1 MTANDNDHRG
11 LLPAGLADLLPPD
24 AAREARA
31 IDLAIERFAAF
42 GYERVKPPLVEF
54 EESLLG
60 GPGAALGPQTFRLM
74 DPVSQRMMGVRPDM
88 TVQVARIAV
97 TRLKHEPR
105 PLRLSYGGNVI
116 RVRGS
121 ALKPE
126 RQFAQVGTELIGV
139 DSAEAD
145 AEAVLL
151 AVDALRAIGVADL
164 TVDLNL
170 PTLVAAVARRAEA
183 AGRAR
188 CAACAARSI
197 ARTRPPSPRRSARAT
212 KATEL
217 FVGLLRAAGP
227 AERGIAQLAG
237 LKLPAAGAAEA
248 ARLAE
253 VVKLVRAADPDLPL
267 TVDPVEYRGLE
278 YQTGVSFSVFALKG
292 RQELARGGRYSAG
305 YPEDGVSE
313 PATGFTLYMDAVLA
327 ASEPRR
333 SGRASTCRWASPWRE
348 AAPWQAR
355 GYAIVRAVVAARRAA
370 HRSQAAELQPRA
382 DRRRRRPSLRPEAP
396 FLRIDSPR
404 LAWGEVLSDVTPLRH
419 RPRGGVFV
427 CEGTRQW
434 PTWQ

>member
-1 MTANDNDHRG
+1 MTSNDNDHRG

-31 IDLAIERFAAF
+31 IDVAIERFAAF

-60 GPGAALGPQTFRLM
+60 GPGAALAPQTFRLM

-116 RVRGS
+116 RVRGG

-151 AVDALRAIGVADL
+151 AVDALRAVGVAEL
-164 TVDLNL
+164 SVDLNL
-170 PTLVAAVARRAEA
+170 PTLVAAVGAGLKLPADTLRRVRRALDRKDE
-183 AGRAR
+183 GG
-188 CAACAARSI
+188 I
-197 ARTRPPSPRRSARAT
+197 AKLLGDGKKSLD
-212 KATEL
+212 L
-217 FVGLLRAAGP
+217 FTGLLRAAGP
-227 AERGIAQLAG
+227 AEKAIPRLMA
-237 LKLPAAGAAEA
+237 LKLPASAAAEA

-253 VVKLVRAADPDLPL
+253 VVKLVRAADEDLPL
-267 TVDPVEYRGLE
+267 TLDPVEYRGLE

-292 RQELARGGRYSAG
+292 RHELARGGRYSAG

-313 PATGFTLYMDAVLA
+313 PATGFTLYMDAVLQ
-327 ASEPRR
+327 ASEAPAVRPRLYLPP
-333 SGRASTCRWASPWRE
+333 GTPWSE
-348 AAPWQAR
+348 TGPWQGK
-355 GYAIVRAVVAARRAA
+355 GYAVVRGVT
-370 HRSQAAELQPRA
+370 AAEDPRA
-382 DRRRRRPSLRPEAP
+382 EAKR
-396 FLRIDSPR
+396 LLCSHALIDNE
-404 LAWGEVLSDVTPLRH
+404 AVPL
-419 RPRGGVFV
+419 
-427 CEGTRQW
+427 
-434 PTWQ
+434 

>member
-11 LLPAGLADLLPPD
+11 LLPAGLGDLLSPD

-31 IDLAIERFAAF
+31 IDTAIERFAAW

-60 GPGAALGPQTFRLM
+60 GPGAALASQTFRLM

-151 AVDALRAIGVADL
+151 AVDALRAVGVAEL
-164 TVDLNL
+164 SVDLNL
-170 PTLVAAVARRAEA
+170 PTLVAAVGSGLKLGGDALRRVRRALDRKDES
-183 AGRAR
+183 G
-188 CAACAARSI
+188 I
-197 ARTRPPSPRRSARAT
+197 A
-212 KATEL
+212 KALGDNAKAVAL
-217 FVGLLRAAGP
+217 FVGLLRAAG
-227 AERGIAQLAG
+227 AGERGIAALAA
-237 LKLPAAGAAEA
+237 LELPQAAAAEA

-253 VVKLVRAADPDLPL
+253 VVKLLQAADPDLPM
-267 TVDPVEYRGLE
+267 TIDPVDYRGLE
-278 YQTGVSFSVFALKG
+278 YQTGVSFSAFALVG

-327 ASEPRR
+327 ASQPLSERPRLFLPLGFEWQEG
-333 SGRASTCRWASPWRE
+333 GR
-348 AAPWQAR
+348 WQAK
-355 GYAIVRAVVAARRAA
+355 GYALVRAVTPADDPRREARR
-370 HRSQAAELQPRA
+370 
-382 DRRRRRPSLRPEAP
+382 LRCSHV
-396 FLRIDSPR
+396 LIDGD
-404 LAWGEVLSDVTPLRH
+404 AVPL
-419 RPRGGVFV
+419 
-427 CEGTRQW
+427 
-434 PTWQ
+434 

>member
-1 MTANDNDHRG
+1 MSANDNDHRG

-31 IDLAIERFAAF
+31 IDVAIERFAAF

-60 GPGAALGPQTFRLM
+60 GPGAALAPQTFRLM

-139 DSAEAD
+139 DTAEAD

-151 AVDALRAIGVADL
+151 AVDTLRAIGVVEL

-170 PTLVAAVARRAEA
+170 PTLVAAVASGLKQPVDAMRRLRRALDRKDEGGIAKA
-183 AGRAR
+183 ATDKKVAD
-188 CAACAARSI
+188 
-197 ARTRPPSPRRSARAT
+197 
-212 KATEL
+212 L
-217 FVGLLRAAGP
+217 FAGLLRAAGP
-227 AERGIAQLAG
+227 ANAGLATLG
-237 LKLPAAGAAEA
+237 KLKLPTAAASEA

-253 VVKLVRAADPDLPL
+253 VVKLVHAAEPDLPL
-267 TVDPVEYRGLE
+267 TIDPVEYRGLE
-278 YQTGVSFSVFALKG
+278 YQTGVSFSVFALRG
-292 RQELARGGRYSAG
+292 REELARGGRYSAG

-313 PATGFTLYMDAVLA
+313 PATGFTVYMDAVLS
-327 ASEPRR
+327 ASEAPPERPRLYVP
-333 SGRASTCRWASPWRE
+333 SGIAWSE
-348 AAPWQAR
+348 ATPWQAK
-355 GYAIVRAVVAARRAA
+355 GYAVVRAVVAA
-370 HRSQAAELQPRA
+370 
-382 DRRRRRPSLRPEAP
+382 PEARAEAKR
-396 FLRIDSPR
+396 LRCSHALID
-404 LAWGEVLSDVTPLRH
+404 GEAVPL
-419 RPRGGVFV
+419 
-427 CEGTRQW
+427 
-434 PTWQ
+434 

>member
-31 IDLAIERFAAF
+31 IDAAIERFAAF
-42 GYERVKPPLVEF
+42 GYERVKPPMVEF

-60 GPGAALGPQTFRLM
+60 GPGAALASQTFRLM

-116 RVRGS
+116 RVRGN

-126 RQFAQVGTELIGV
+126 RQFAQVGTELLGV

-151 AVDALRAIGVADL
+151 SVDALRAIGVAAL

-170 PTLVAAVARRAEA
+170 PTLVAAVVAGLSLAPEPVARLRRALDRKDEA
-183 AGRAR
+183 A
-188 CAACAARSI
+188 I
-197 ARTRPPSPRRSARAT
+197 ARALAGKGSDGSAAD
-212 KATEL
+212 L

-227 AERGIAQLAG
+227 AVPALERLGKLA
-237 LKLPAAGAAEA
+237 LPAAAAAEA

-253 VVKLVRAADPDLPL
+253 VVALIGAAEPDLPL
-267 TVDPVEYRGLE
+267 TLDAVDYRGLE
-278 YQTGVSFSVFALKG
+278 YQTGVSFSVFSLTG

-327 ASEPRR
+327 ASPPPPPRPR
-333 SGRASTCRWASPWRE
+333 LFLPAGMPWE
-348 AAPWQAR
+348 AAAPWQAK
-355 GYAIVRAVVAARRAA
+355 GYAVVRAVAPAADTRA
-370 HRSQAAELQPRA
+370 
-382 DRRRRRPSLRPEAP
+382 EAK
-396 FLRIDSPR
+396 R
-404 LAWGEVLSDVTPLRH
+404 LACTHALIDGEAIPL
-419 RPRGGVFV
+419 
-427 CEGTRQW
+427 
-434 PTWQ
+434 

>member
-1 MTANDNDHRG
+1 MSANDNDHRG

-31 IDLAIERFAAF
+31 IDVAIERFAAF

-60 GPGAALGPQTFRLM
+60 GPGAALAPQTFRLM

-151 AVDALRAIGVADL
+151 AVDTLRAIGVAEL

-170 PTLVAAVARRAEA
+170 PTLVAAVAAGLKQPADAMRRLRRALDRKDEGGIAKA
-183 AGRAR
+183 ATDKKVAD
-188 CAACAARSI
+188 
-197 ARTRPPSPRRSARAT
+197 
-212 KATEL
+212 L
-217 FVGLLRAAGP
+217 FAGLLRAAGP
-227 AERGIAQLAG
+227 ADRSLATLDK
-237 LKLPAAGAAEA
+237 LKLPAAAAAEA
-248 ARLAE
+248 ARLAA
-253 VVKLVRAADPDLPL
+253 VVKLVHAAEPDLPL
-267 TVDPVEYRGLE
+267 TIDPVEYRGLE

-292 RQELARGGRYSAG
+292 REELARGGRYSAG

-313 PATGFTLYMDAVLA
+313 PATGFTVYMDAVLS
-327 ASEPRR
+327 ASEAPPERPRLYVP
-333 SGRASTCRWASPWRE
+333 SGIAWRE
-348 AAPWQAR
+348 AAPWQAK
-355 GYAIVRAVVAARRAA
+355 GYAVVRAVVAAP
-370 HRSQAAELQPRA
+370 EPRA
-382 DRRRRRPSLRPEAP
+382 EAKRLRCSHALIDGEA
-396 FLRIDSPR
+396 
-404 LAWGEVLSDVTPLRH
+404 VPL
-419 RPRGGVFV
+419 
-427 CEGTRQW
+427 
-434 PTWQ
+434 

>member
-31 IDLAIERFAAF
+31 IDVAIERFAAF

-60 GPGAALGPQTFRLM
+60 GPGAALAPQTFRLM

-116 RVRGS
+116 RVRGG

-151 AVDALRAIGVADL
+151 AVDALRAIGVAEL
-164 TVDLNL
+164 SVDLNL
-170 PTLVAAVARRAEA
+170 PTLVAAVGAGLKLPADTLRRVRRALDRKDEGGIAKALGEA
-183 AGRAR
+183 KKAGDMF
-188 CAACAARSI
+188 S
-197 ARTRPPSPRRSARAT
+197 
-212 KATEL
+212 
-217 FVGLLRAAGP
+217 GLLRAAGP
-227 AERGIAQLAG
+227 AQRGITRLTA
-237 LKLPAAGAAEA
+237 LKLPSAAAAEA

-253 VVKLVRAADPDLPL
+253 VVKLIHAADEDLPL
-267 TVDPVEYRGLE
+267 TLDPVEYRGLE

-292 RQELARGGRYSAG
+292 RHELARGGRYSAG

-313 PATGFTLYMDAVLA
+313 PATGFTLYMDAVLQ
-327 ASEPRR
+327 ASEAPAARPRLFLPL
-333 SGRASTCRWASPWRE
+333 GTPWSE
-348 AAPWQAR
+348 AQPWQAK
-355 GYAIVRAVVAARRAA
+355 GYAIVRGVIAADD
-370 HRSQAAELQPRA
+370 PRA
-382 DRRRRRPSLRPEAP
+382 EAKR
-396 FLRIDSPR
+396 LLCSHALIDKE
-404 LAWGEVLSDVTPLRH
+404 AVPL
-419 RPRGGVFV
+419 
-427 CEGTRQW
+427 
-434 PTWQ
+434 

>member
-1 MTANDNDHRG
+1 MTANDNDHRA

-31 IDLAIERFAAF
+31 IDVAIERFAAF

-60 GPGAALGPQTFRLM
+60 GPGAALAPQTFRLM

-116 RVRGS
+116 RVRGG

-164 TVDLNL
+164 SVDLNL
-170 PTLVAAVARRAEA
+170 PTLVAAVSAGLKLPADTLRRVRRALDRKDEGDIA
-183 AGRAR
+183 KALGDSRKAGDVF
-188 CAACAARSI
+188 
-197 ARTRPPSPRRSARAT
+197 T
-212 KATEL
+212 
-217 FVGLLRAAGP
+217 GLLRAAGP
-227 AERGIAQLAG
+227 ADRGIAALAN
-237 LKLPAAGAAEA
+237 LKLPAAAAMEA
-248 ARLAE
+248 ARLGE
-253 VVKLVRAADPDLPL
+253 VVKLIHAADEDLPL
-267 TVDPVEYRGLE
+267 TLDPVEYRGLE

-292 RQELARGGRYSAG
+292 RHELARGGRYSAG

-313 PATGFTLYMDAVLA
+313 PATGFTVYMDAVLQSSEAPA
-327 ASEPRR
+327 ARPRLFLPT
-333 SGRASTCRWASPWRE
+333 GTPWRDAE
-348 AAPWQAR
+348 PWQSK
-355 GYAIVRAVVAARRAA
+355 GYAVVRGVTAADDPRVEAKRLLCSHALIDNEAV
-370 HRSQAAELQPRA
+370 
-382 DRRRRRPSLRPEAP
+382 
-396 FLRIDSPR
+396 
-404 LAWGEVLSDVTPLRH
+404 PL
-419 RPRGGVFV
+419 
-427 CEGTRQW
+427 
-434 PTWQ
+434 

>member
-1 MTANDNDHRG
+1 MSANDNDHRG

-31 IDLAIERFAAF
+31 IDVAIERFAAH

-60 GPGAALGPQTFRLM
+60 GPGAALASQTFRLM

-126 RQFAQVGTELIGV
+126 RQFAQVGAELLGV
-139 DSAEAD
+139 DTAEAD

-151 AVDALRAIGVADL
+151 TVEALHAIGVKGL

-170 PTLVAAVARRAEA
+170 PTLVAAIAAGLGLGDDALRRLRRALDRKDEA
-183 AGRAR
+183 AVAKVLGDRKQR
-188 CAACAARSI
+188 D
-197 ARTRPPSPRRSARAT
+197 
-212 KATEL
+212 L
-217 FVGLLRAAGP
+217 FKGLLRAAGP
-227 AERGIAQLAG
+227 AEKGVAALG
-237 LKLPAAGAAEA
+237 KLGLPAAGAAEA

-253 VVKLVRAADPDLPL
+253 VVALVRAADRELPL
-267 TVDPVEYRGLE
+267 TLDPVEYRGLE
-278 YQTGVSFSVFALKG
+278 YQTGVSFSVFAVKS

-313 PATGFTLYMDAVLA
+313 PATGFTLYMGAVLDA
-327 ASEPRR
+327 CDTPAE
-333 SGRASTCRWASPWRE
+333 RARLFLPLGTPWRA

-355 GYAIVRAVVAARRAA
+355 GYAVVRAVAKDGD
-370 HRSQAAELQPRA
+370 PRK
-382 DRRRRRPSLRPEAP
+382 EAKR
-396 FLRIDSPR
+396 LGCTHVLIDDD
-404 LAWGEVLSDVTPLRH
+404 AIPL
-419 RPRGGVFV
+419 
-427 CEGTRQW
+427 
-434 PTWQ
+434 

>member
-1 MTANDNDHRG
+1 MTTNDNDHRG

-31 IDLAIERFAAF
+31 IDVAIERFAAF

-60 GPGAALGPQTFRLM
+60 GPGAALGSQTFRLM

-170 PTLVAAVARRAEA
+170 PTLVAAVAAGLKLAAEPVRRLRRALDRKDEA
-183 AGRAR
+183 AVAKALGDK
-188 CAACAARSI
+188 SDK
-197 ARTRPPSPRRSARAT
+197 
-212 KATEL
+212 KATDM

-227 AERGIAQLAG
+227 AQGGIAQLTA
-237 LKLPAAGAAEA
+237 LKLPPAGAAEA

-253 VVKLVRAADPDLPL
+253 VVKLVHAADPDLPL

-278 YQTGVSFSVFALKG
+278 YQTGVSFSVFAMKG

-313 PATGFTLYMDAVLA
+313 PATGFTVYMDAVLS
-327 ASEPRR
+327 ASDPAPLQPRLYVPL
-333 SGRASTCRWASPWRE
+333 GIAWRDT
-348 AAPWQAR
+348 APWQAK
-355 GYAIVRAVVAARRAA
+355 GYAVVRAVVAAAEP
-370 HRSQAAELQPRA
+370 RS
-382 DRRRRRPSLRPEAP
+382 EAKR
-396 FLRIDSPR
+396 LNCSHALIDGD
-404 LAWGEVLSDVTPLRH
+404 AVPL
-419 RPRGGVFV
+419 
-427 CEGTRQW
+427 
-434 PTWQ
+434 

>member
-31 IDLAIERFAAF
+31 IDIFAAF

-60 GPGAALGPQTFRLM
+60 GPGAALASQTFRLM

-97 TRLKHEPR
+97 TRLKYEPR

-164 TVDLNL
+164 SVDLNL
-170 PTLVAAVARRAEA
+170 PTLVAAVGGGVPLPGDTLGRVRRALDRKDEGGIAKALADDKA
-183 AGRAR
+183 AV
-188 CAACAARSI
+188 S
-197 ARTRPPSPRRSARAT
+197 
-212 KATEL
+212 L

-227 AERGIAQLAG
+227 AERGIAELAG
-237 LKLPAAGAAEA
+237 LMLPAAAAAEA
-248 ARLAE
+248 ARLGE
-253 VVKLVRAADPDLPL
+253 VVTLLRAADKSLPL

-278 YQTGVSFSVFALKG
+278 YQTGVSFSAFALAG

-327 ASEPRR
+327 ASQPLADRPRLFLPLGIAWGAAAAWQAKGFALVR
-333 SGRASTCRWASPWRE
+333 GVSAVDDPRTEAKRLHCSHALIGNE
-348 AAPWQAR
+348 AAP
-355 GYAIVRAVVAARRAA
+355 
-370 HRSQAAELQPRA
+370 L
-382 DRRRRRPSLRPEAP
+382 
-396 FLRIDSPR
+396 
-404 LAWGEVLSDVTPLRH
+404 
-419 RPRGGVFV
+419 
-427 CEGTRQW
+427 
-434 PTWQ
+434 

>member
-1 MTANDNDHRG
+1 
-11 LLPAGLADLLPPD
+11 
-24 AAREARA
+24 
-31 IDLAIERFAAF
+31 
-42 GYERVKPPLVEF
+42 
-54 EESLLG
+54 
-60 GPGAALGPQTFRLM
+60 M

-116 RVRGS
+116 RVRGG

-151 AVDALRAIGVADL
+151 AVDALRAVGVAAL
-164 TVDLNL
+164 SVDLNL
-170 PTLVAAVARRAEA
+170 PTLVAAVGAGLKLPADSLRRVRRALDRKDEGGIAKLLGESKKA
-183 AGRAR
+183 AD
-188 CAACAARSI
+188 
-197 ARTRPPSPRRSARAT
+197 
-212 KATEL
+212 L

-227 AERGIAQLAG
+227 AESGIGKLTD
-237 LKLPAAGAAEA
+237 LRLPAAAAAEA

-253 VVKLVRAADPDLPL
+253 VVKLVRRADEDLPL
-267 TVDPVEYRGLE
+267 TLDPVEYRGLE

-327 ASEPRR
+327 ASEPAPDRPR
-333 SGRASTCRWASPWRE
+333 LFMPPGTPWNE
-348 AAPWQAR
+348 AAPWQAK
-355 GYAIVRAVVAARRAA
+355 GYAVIRGVTP
-370 HRSQAAELQPRA
+370 SPDPRA
-382 DRRRRRPSLRPEAP
+382 EAKRLRCGHALIDGEA
-396 FLRIDSPR
+396 
-404 LAWGEVLSDVTPLRH
+404 VPL
-419 RPRGGVFV
+419 
-427 CEGTRQW
+427 
-434 PTWQ
+434 

>member
-24 AAREARA
+24 AAREADAVDVA
-31 IDLAIERFAAF
+31 IKRFAAF

-60 GPGAALGPQTFRLM
+60 GPGAALASQTFRLM

-116 RVRGS
+116 RVRGN

-126 RQFAQVGTELIGV
+126 RQFAQVGCELLGV
-139 DSAEAD
+139 DTAEAD

-151 AVDALRAIGVADL
+151 AVDALRAIGVAGL

-170 PTLVAAVARRAEA
+170 PTLVAAVASGLKLEAEPTRRLRRALDRKDEA
-183 AGRAR
+183 AIAGALPENRK
-188 CAACAARSI
+188 AAD
-197 ARTRPPSPRRSARAT
+197 
-212 KATEL
+212 L
-217 FVGLLRAAGP
+217 FIGLLRAAGP
-227 AERGIAQLAG
+227 ADKAIAQLKK
-237 LKLPAAGAAEA
+237 LKLPAVSQAEA

-253 VVKLVRAADPDLPL
+253 VVALVAAADAELPL
-267 TVDPVEYRGLE
+267 TLDAVDYRGLE
-278 YQTGVSFSVFALKG
+278 YQTGVSFSVFALTG
-292 RQELARGGRYSAG
+292 RQELVRGGRYSAG

-327 ASEPRR
+327 ASEPIPVRPR
-333 SGRASTCRWASPWRE
+333 LYLPIGTGWPD
-348 AAPWQAR
+348 AAPWQAK
-355 GYAIVRAVVAARRAA
+355 GYAAVRAVIAA
-370 HRSQAAELQPRA
+370 A
-382 DRRRRRPSLRPEAP
+382 DVRIEAKR
-396 FLRIDSPR
+396 LGCTHALIDGD
-404 LAWGEVLSDVTPLRH
+404 AVPL
-419 RPRGGVFV
+419 
-427 CEGTRQW
+427 
-434 PTWQ
+434 

>member
-1 MTANDNDHRG
+1 MTSNDNDHRG
-11 LLPAGLADLLPPD
+11 LLPTGLADLLPPD

-60 GPGAALGPQTFRLM
+60 GPGAALSPQTFRLM

-116 RVRGS
+116 RVRGT

-139 DSAEAD
+139 DTAEAD

-151 AVDALRAIGVADL
+151 AVDALRAIGVAGL

-170 PTLVAAVARRAEA
+170 PTLVAAVAAGLKLTAEPLRRLRRALDRKDEA
-183 AGRAR
+183 AVA
-188 CAACAARSI
+188 
-197 ARTRPPSPRRSARAT
+197 
-212 KATEL
+212 KAL
-217 FVGLLRAAGP
+217 ADKKGADIFVGLLRAAGP
-227 AERGIAQLAG
+227 AERGIAQLTG

-253 VVKLVRAADPDLPL
+253 VVKLVHDADPDLPL

-313 PATGFTLYMDAVLA
+313 PATGFTVYMDAVLA
-327 ASEPRR
+327 ASEAAPQQPRLYLPQ
-333 SGRASTCRWASPWRE
+333 GIAWRD

-355 GYAIVRAVVAARRAA
+355 GYAVVRAVVAV
-370 HRSQAAELQPRA
+370 AEPRA
-382 DRRRRRPSLRPEAP
+382 EAKR
-396 FLRIDSPR
+396 LNCSHALIDGD
-404 LAWGEVLSDVTPLRH
+404 AVPL
-419 RPRGGVFV
+419 
-427 CEGTRQW
+427 
-434 PTWQ
+434 

>member
-1 MTANDNDHRG
+1 MMANDNDHRG
-11 LLPAGLADLLPPD
+11 LLPAGLGDLLPPD

-31 IDLAIERFAAF
+31 IDTAIERFAAW

-60 GPGAALGPQTFRLM
+60 GPGAALAAQTFRLM

-97 TRLKHEPR
+97 TRLKNEPR

-151 AVDALRAIGVADL
+151 AVDALQAIGVVDL
-164 TVDLNL
+164 SVDLNL
-170 PTLVAAVARRAEA
+170 PTLAAAVGGGLRLPADALRRARRALDRKDES
-183 AGRAR
+183 G
-188 CAACAARSI
+188 I
-197 ARTRPPSPRRSARAT
+197 A
-212 KATEL
+212 KALGDNRKAINL

-227 AERGIAQLAG
+227 AEPGIAALAE
-237 LKLPAAGAAEA
+237 LKLPAAAAAEA
-248 ARLAE
+248 ARLDE
-253 VVKLVRAADPDLPL
+253 VVKLLRMADPDLPM
-267 TVDPVEYRGLE
+267 TIDPVDYRGLE
-278 YQTGVSFSVFALKG
+278 YQTGVSFSAFALAG

-327 ASEPRR
+327 ASQPLPERPRLFLPL
-333 SGRASTCRWASPWRE
+333 GI
-348 AAPWQAR
+348 PWQEGTRWQAK
-355 GYAIVRAVVAARRAA
+355 GYALVRAV
-370 HRSQAAELQPRA
+370 LPT
-382 DRRRRRPSLRPEAP
+382 D
-396 FLRIDSPR
+396 DPR
-404 LAWGEVLSDVTPLRH
+404 LEAKRLRCSHALIEGDAIPL
-419 RPRGGVFV
+419 
-427 CEGTRQW
+427 
-434 PTWQ
+434 